1 VSDAVP
7 SPLGIYETV
16 LYGSDVPALARFYA
30 EVVGL
35 RLVEGPDELMAVL
48 RLPRGG
54 VLLLFD
60 PEAAGRPGRPV
71 PSHGAHG
78 AGHVAFS
85 VAHGSLDAWI
95 AHLEA
100 HGVGIE
106 RDLAWDEQGSRSLYV
121 RDPAGNSLELVD
133 GGHELWPD

>member
-16 LYGSDVPALARFYA
+16 LYGSDVRALARFYG

-78 AGHVAFS
+78 AGHVAFR
-85 VAHGSLDAWI
+85 VAAGSLDAWVE
-95 AHLEA
+95 HLEA
-100 HGVGIE
+100 HGVDVE
-106 RDLAWDEQGSRSLYV
+106 RDLAWDGQGSRSLYV
-121 RDPAGNSLELVD
+121 RDPAGNSLEFVD
-133 GGHELWPD
+133 GAHELWPG